1 MRGSVGVRVVDA
13 FFAAG
18 LVRIDAG
25 LVRIDAGLVRIDIVR
40 MVTSLL
46 GFSKSESDAAQG
58 TPAWCGDQRV
68 NAANLVLASGSCAW
82 PLGTFSRD
90 AIGIACVF
98 CQFMP
103 NTHAIRTAN
112 LRT

>member
-46 GFSKSESDAAQG
+46 GFSKSESVSRSGDA
-58 TPAWCGDQRV
+58 CMVR
-68 NAANLVLASGSCAW
+68 
-82 PLGTFSRD
+82 
-90 AIGIACVF
+90 
-98 CQFMP
+98 
-103 NTHAIRTAN
+103 
-112 LRT
+112 